1 VDEATI
7 RARVRRLLE
16 SQEITCDDPE
26 TVWAGNG
33 TGERCIACSRP
44 IAVTEVEY
52 EVELSA
58 RTYRLHRACYV
69 IWEEECEPAPPA
81 GLS

>member
-1 VDEATI
+1 MDEASI
-7 RARVRRLLE
+7 RARVRRMLTNE
-16 SQEITCDDPE
+16 EMPCDDPE

-33 TGERCIACSRP
+33 TGERCIACGRP
-44 IAVTEVEY
+44 IATTEVEY

-58 RTYRLHRACYV
+58 RTYRLHCACYV